1 MSNSNATIERFQKQ
15 YVATHFERADLFKF
29 ILEEYHPR
37 EVLYPGCAIHIT
49 PAYFFPHIVF
59 VDQDSEA
66 SKFFSNQE
74 AILDWVNRHKKYQR
88 SSYIQFIN
96 QDFTKPLPVRNG
108 EFDLLLALYTGS
120 VSKACTTY
128 LKVGGVLLTN
138 NHQNDAVEA
147 AQEDELSL
155 IAIVRMR
162 GGKYQYLDAKP
173 GQYLRRKSQESR
185 PKRYLKRISN
195 GVKYVENE
203 SYYIF
208 KKVRSHKE

>member
-1 MSNSNATIERFQKQ
+1 MSNSNTTIERYQKQ
-15 YVATHFERADLFKF
+15 YVATHFERAGLFEF

-37 EVLYPGCAIHIT
+37 EVLYPGCAVHVT
-49 PAYFFPHIVF
+49 PAYFFPHVVF

-74 AILDWVNRHKKYQR
+74 AILAWVNRHKKYQR
-88 SSYIQFIN
+88 SSYIRFIN
-96 QDFTKPLPVRNG
+96 QDFTKPLPVRQG
-108 EFDLLLALYTGS
+108 EFDLLLALYTGG
-120 VSKACTTY
+120 VSKVCTAY
-128 LKVGGVLLTN
+128 LKVGGVFLTN

-147 AQEDELSL
+147 AQDDELSL

-162 GGKYQYLDAKP
+162 GGKYRYVDAKP
-173 GQYLRRKSQESR
+173 GQYLSKSQESR

-195 GVKYVENE
+195 GVKYVEDE

-208 KKVRSHKE
+208 KRVRPHK